1 MQLSGRKMGHRI
13 FAHPALFYLCFL
25 YHHGFTCSALPGYR
39 FLDQPQKIHPPAL
52 YGFRSLILNHIFL
65 KKPGVIF
72 AFVSVYIV
80 AAFTWWTVLHIRSS
94 RNIHTLEMSELEL
107 LPYKATFDVQQA
119 VDQEMFRDTIDLKK
133 YFYFNYPNLELVFHQ
148 PEADVSDPLHN
159 YAIVPKREVVY
170 AIESK
175 YTRRFWMYGLE
186 GIVMMGLLFWGIIW
200 IYRSLQT
207 RLNLKRQQ
215 SNFLLSITHELKTPL
230 ASIKLYLETLIKRP
244 NLDKQQS
251 DTMIKNSI
259 NDVERLR
266 DLVDNLLMAAHLDNH
281 KFNLVF
287 VGVNLSDLL
296 KITAEKY
303 MLPRNLQDRFILD
316 IEPDV
321 MASVDVFAIEM
332 VLNNLMSNAFKYS
345 PSDKPVSIHLRTEG
359 QQIKISIADKGKGI
373 SAEDKKNLFDKFYR
387 AEDENVRKSKGTG
400 LGLFIV
406 KTLVNL
412 HGGSVVVTDNVPSGV
427 IFELT
432 LQKNAA

>member
-1 MQLSGRKMGHRI
+1 M
-13 FAHPALFYLCFL
+13 
-25 YHHGFTCSALPGYR
+25 
-39 FLDQPQKIHPPAL
+39 
-52 YGFRSLILNHIFL
+52 
-65 KKPGVIF
+65 KKPGVLF

-94 RNIHTLEMSELEL
+94 RNIHSLEISELEL
-107 LPYKATFDVQQA
+107 LPYKATFDVQGA
-119 VDQEMFRDTIDLKK
+119 VEQEMFRDTNDLKN
-133 YFYFNYPNLELVFHQ
+133 YFYINYPTLEIVFHQ
-148 PEADVSDPLHN
+148 PEEDVFDPLHN
-159 YAIVPKREVVY
+159 YAIVPKRDVVN
-170 AIESK
+170 AIEDK

-186 GIVMMGLLFWGIIW
+186 GVVMMGLLFWGIIW
-200 IYRSLQT
+200 IYRSLQS
-207 RLNLKRQQ
+207 RINLKKQQ

-244 NLDKQQS
+244 NLERHQS
-251 DTMIKNSI
+251 ETMIKNSI

-266 DLVDNLLMAAHLDNH
+266 DLVDNLLMAAQLDNH

-287 VGVNLSDLL
+287 VDANLSDLL
-296 KITAEKY
+296 KVTAEKY
-303 MLPRNLQDRFILD
+303 MTPRNLQDRFILD
-316 IEPDV
+316 IEPGI
-321 MASVDVFAIEM
+321 MARVDAFAMEM
-332 VLNNLMSNAFKYS
+332 VLNNLLSNAFKYS
-345 PSDKPVSIHLRTEG
+345 PADKPVGIVLKTEG
-359 QQIKISIADKGKGI
+359 QQIRIRIIDEGKGI
-373 SAEDKKNLFDKFYR
+373 SAEDKKSLFDKFYR

>member
-1 MQLSGRKMGHRI
+1 M
-13 FAHPALFYLCFL
+13 
-25 YHHGFTCSALPGYR
+25 
-39 FLDQPQKIHPPAL
+39 
-52 YGFRSLILNHIFL
+52 
-65 KKPGVIF
+65 KKPGVLF

-94 RNIHTLEMSELEL
+94 RNIHALEISELEL
-107 LPYKATFDVQQA
+107 LPYKATFDVQGA
-119 VDQEMFRDTIDLKK
+119 VEQEMFRDTNDLKN
-133 YFYFNYPNLELVFHQ
+133 YFYINYPTLEIIFHQ
-148 PEADVSDPLHN
+148 PEEDVFDPLHN
-159 YAIVPKREVVY
+159 YAIVPKRDVIN
-170 AIESK
+170 AIEGK

-186 GIVMMGLLFWGIIW
+186 GVVMMGLLFWGIIW
-200 IYRSLQT
+200 IYRSLQS
-207 RLNLKRQQ
+207 RINLKKQQ

-244 NLDKQQS
+244 NLEKHQS
-251 DTMIKNSI
+251 ETMIKNSI

-266 DLVDNLLMAAHLDNH
+266 DLVDNLLMAAQLDNH

-287 VGVNLSDLL
+287 VDANLSDLL
-296 KITAEKY
+296 KVTAEKY
-303 MLPRNLQDRFILD
+303 MMPRNLQDRFILD
-316 IEPDV
+316 IEPDI
-321 MASVDVFAIEM
+321 MARVDAFAMEM
-332 VLNNLMSNAFKYS
+332 VLNNLLSNAFKYS
-345 PSDKPVSIHLRTEG
+345 PADKPVSIRLKAEG
-359 QQIKISIADKGKGI
+359 QQVKIRITDEGKGI
-373 SAEDKKNLFDKFYR
+373 SAEDKKSLFDKFYR

>member
-1 MQLSGRKMGHRI
+1 M
-13 FAHPALFYLCFL
+13 
-25 YHHGFTCSALPGYR
+25 
-39 FLDQPQKIHPPAL
+39 
-52 YGFRSLILNHIFL
+52 
-65 KKPGVIF
+65 KKPGVLF

-94 RNIHTLEMSELEL
+94 RNIHALEISELEL
-107 LPYKATFDVQQA
+107 LPYKATFDVQNA
-119 VDQEMFRDTIDLKK
+119 VEQEMFRDTNDLKN
-133 YFYFNYPNLELVFHQ
+133 YFYINYPTLEIVFHQ
-148 PEADVSDPLHN
+148 PEEDVFDPLHN
-159 YAIVPKREVVY
+159 YAIVPKRDIVN
-170 AIESK
+170 AIEDK

-186 GIVMMGLLFWGIIW
+186 GVVMMGLLFWGIIW
-200 IYRSLQT
+200 IYRSLQS
-207 RLNLKRQQ
+207 RINLKKQQ

-244 NLDKQQS
+244 NLERHQS
-251 DTMIKNSI
+251 ETMIKNSI

-266 DLVDNLLMAAHLDNH
+266 DLVDNLLMAAQLDNH

-287 VGVNLSDLL
+287 VDANLSDLL
-296 KITAEKY
+296 KVTAEKY
-303 MLPRNLQDRFILD
+303 MTPRNLQDRFILD
-316 IEPDV
+316 IEPGI
-321 MASVDVFAIEM
+321 MARVDAFAMEM
-332 VLNNLMSNAFKYS
+332 VLNNLLSNAFKYS
-345 PSDKPVSIHLRTEG
+345 PADKPVGIVLKTEG
-359 QQIKISIADKGKGI
+359 QQIKIRIIDEGKGI
-373 SAEDKKNLFDKFYR
+373 SAEDKKSLFDKFYR